1 MFKITLYITPFVLI
15 LIFFGFI
22 FFRILSKSG
31 KDDSFWGNKKSDNT
45 ISSGYRHVKTKKEP
59 KKKTRRSSLNIE
71 ENEG

>member
-22 FFRILSKSG
+22 FFKILSKSG
-31 KDDSFWGNKKSDNT
+31 KGDNFWGNDSRSV
-45 ISSGYRHVKTKKEP
+45 SSGYKDVKTKKESGR
-59 KKKTRRSSLNIE
+59 KTRRSSLNIE

>member
-31 KDDSFWGNKKSDNT
+31 KDDSFWGNTKRDKHV
-45 ISSGYRHVKTKKEP
+45 SSAYRNVKTQKKTKKP
-59 KKKTRRSSLNIE
+59 KRSSLNIE
-71 ENEG
+71 EHEG